1 MMNYSDIKT
10 IAFDADDT
18 LWVNETYF
26 RETEEKFCKMLS
38 FYDTENKID
47 QELFK
52 VIIRNLPLYGYGSK
66 SFVLSMVES
75 ALEISNYSLSPK
87 LIAKIL
93 DFGKEM
99 LDHPIQLLDGVHEVL
114 NALKS
119 KYRLVVATKGDL
131 LEQEK
136 KLEKSGLLYHFHHI
150 EIMSEKKEKDYKK
163 LIRHLDI
170 APSQFLMIGNSLKS
184 DILPCV
190 GIGANAI
197 HVPFHTTWVY
207 EEVSLNSE
215 QTKQFKSVKSLTDIL
230 TFL

>member
-197 HVPFHTTWVY
+197 HVPFHTTWIY
-207 EEVSLNSE
+207 EEVSLNSD

>member
-26 RETEEKFCKMLS
+26 RDTEEKFCKMLS

>member
-163 LIRHLDI
+163 
-170 APSQFLMIGNSLKS
+170 QQQQN
-184 DILPCV
+184 
-190 GIGANAI
+190 
-197 HVPFHTTWVY
+197 
-207 EEVSLNSE
+207 
-215 QTKQFKSVKSLTDIL
+215 
-230 TFL
+230 

>member
-1 MMNYSDIKT
+1 MNYSSVKT

-26 RETEEKFCKMLS
+26 RETEEKFCRMLS

-75 ALEISNYSLSPK
+75 ALDISNYNISPK
-87 LIAKIL
+87 LIGKIL
-93 DFGKEM
+93 DFGKDM
-99 LDHPIQLLDGVHEVL
+99 LDHPIQLLEGVHEVL
-114 NALKS
+114 NELKT

-131 LEQEK
+131 LEQET

-163 LIRHLDI
+163 LIRHLDV
-170 APSQFLMIGNSLKS
+170 APSEFLMIGNSIKS
-184 DILPCV
+184 DVLPCI

-207 EEVSLNSE
+207 EEVSLDTE
-215 QTKQFKSVKSLTDIL
+215 QTEQFRSVQKLTDIL
-230 TFL
+230 KFL

>member
-1 MMNYSDIKT
+1 MMNNHIKT

-26 RETEEKFCKMLS
+26 RETEEKFCRMLS

-87 LIAKIL
+87 LIGKIL

-114 NALKS
+114 NELKS

-170 APSQFLMIGNSLKS
+170 APSEFLMIGNSLKS
-184 DILPCV
+184 DILPCI

-215 QTKQFKSVKSLTDIL
+215 QTKQFTSVKNLTDIL